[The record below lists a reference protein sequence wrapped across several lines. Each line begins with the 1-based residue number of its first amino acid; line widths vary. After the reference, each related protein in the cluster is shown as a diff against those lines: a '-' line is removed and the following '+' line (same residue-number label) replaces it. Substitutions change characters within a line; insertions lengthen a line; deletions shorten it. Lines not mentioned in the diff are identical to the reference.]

1 MGEIL
6 MRQMFY
12 AALENFNLGEFSPL
26 VGIHFH
32 PSGKDAGRKQRV
44 DLDSEGAGFFSC
56 PSFAKGRRN
65 IPLFGTGCVFS
76 SVQPGGLR
84 LLTCALFRKGH
95 VCLEPTDRG
104 VLLPNAL
111 EEGCGHGSTE

>member
-12 AALENFNLGEFSPL
+12 AVLENFNLGEFSPL

-76 SVQPGGLR
+76 SVQPGGGGGWSKVANMCTIQKR
-84 LLTCALFRKGH
+84 ACVPRTHR
-95 VCLEPTDRG
+95 
-104 VLLPNAL
+104 
-111 EEGCGHGSTE
+111 